1 MNTDRK
7 NASSILELR
16 DVCKIYKIGTEELYA
31 VNHVNLSISQGEF
44 ISIVGP
50 SGSGKSTL
58 MHLIGILDTPSRGE
72 IVLEGKNVARLK
84 EKELA
89 KIRNKKIGFI
99 FQAFNLLR
107 RTSSLSNVE
116 LPLVYSGMKAS
127 LRKQIAK
134 QKLNDVGLSDKMNN
148 WPNQLS
154 GGQQQRV
161 AIARAL
167 VNNPAIILADEPTG
181 NLDSR
186 SGSEILK
193 TLEELHEKG
202 HTIIIVTHDEDIA
215 RQADR
220 IIQIKDGQVVND
232 FINKAGEHE

>member
-1 MNTDRK
+1 MNI
-7 NASSILELR
+7 SPILELR
-16 DVCKIYKIGTEELYA
+16 DVSKIYKTGEEELYA
-31 VNHVNLSISQGEF
+31 VNHVNLVISKGEF
-44 ISIVGP
+44 MSIVGP

-58 MHLIGILDTPSRGE
+58 MHIVGILDNPSRGDV
-72 IVLEGKNVARLK
+72 ILEGKNVARLK

-99 FQAFNLLR
+99 FQAFNLLK
-107 RTSSLSNVE
+107 RTSALANVE
-116 LPLVYSGMKAS
+116 LPLIYCGIKPK
-127 LRKQIAK
+127 LRDQIARRH
-134 QKLNDVGLSDKMNN
+134 LSDVGLENKIHN

-167 VNNPAIILADEPTG
+167 VNNPTIILADEPTG
-181 NLDSR
+181 NLDSK
-186 SGSEILK
+186 SGIEVLKILK
-193 TLEELHEKG
+193 ELHDKG

-220 IIQIKDGQVVND
+220 IIQIKDGQIVND
-232 FINKAGEHE
+232 FANQTD

>member
-1 MNTDRK
+1 MNTDQK
-7 NASSILELR
+7 KDSPILELH

-31 VNHVNLSISQGEF
+31 VNHVDLSISQGEF

-72 IVLEGKNVARLK
+72 IILEGKNVARLK
-84 EKELA
+84 EKQLA

-116 LPLVYSGMKAS
+116 LPLVYAGIKAS
-127 LRKQIAK
+127 LRRQIAK
-134 QKLNDVGLSDKMNN
+134 QKLNDVGLSDKINN

-181 NLDSR
+181 NLDSK

-202 HTIIIVTHDEDIA
+202 HTIIIVTHDDDIA

-232 FINKAGEHE
+232 FQNRTD